1 MRLKVSKISDP
12 TVKKAFNCDCGYSD
26 KNGKYNFDIISSKYI
41 NHKIIEYHLCSCDKI
56 YKLTDGKKWEFVNYD
71 SCAYCLKTKDIC
83 NCGKEPELT
92 PLEDYL
98 KELEK

>member
-26 KNGKYNFDIISSKYI
+26 KNGKYNFDIISSKY
-41 NHKIIEYHLCSCDKI
+41 
-56 YKLTDGKKWEFVNYD
+56 D